1 MEKSIYVADKFDW
14 DRDIS
19 IEELLQNVIA
29 IKEFPNQ
36 LAKVLS
42 AIKEDDL
49 TKTYREGS
57 WNIRQIIHHLADS
70 HMVAYI
76 RTKHV
81 VSQDVKEIHPYDENL
96 WSEQIDYQFHHE
108 ASFMILLGVH
118 QRWSLFLLEC
128 LKNPTEHLAK
138 SVYHT
143 GSQRHLSLSQ
153 LIALYAWHGPHHINQ
168 ITFALNNNP
177 S

>member
-1 MEKSIYVADKFDW
+1 MTNTVYTADKFDW
-14 DRDIS
+14 DRDVS

-36 LAKVLS
+36 LAKVL
-42 AIKEDDL
+42 ATITEEDL
-49 TKTYREGS
+49 SKTYREGS
-57 WNIRQIIHHLADS
+57 WTVREIVHHLADS
-70 HMVAYI
+70 HMVAFI

-81 VSQDVKEIHPYDENL
+81 VSQDTTEIHPYDENK
-96 WSEQIDYQFHHE
+96 WASQTDYQFHHE

-153 LIALYAWHGPHHINQ
+153 LISLYAWHGPHHLNQ
-168 ITFALNNNP
+168 IIFAINNN
-177 S
+177 

>member
-1 MEKSIYVADKFDW
+1 MDKPVYVADKFDW

-42 AIKEDDL
+42 TLKEEDL
-49 TKTYREGS
+49 NKTYREGS
-57 WNIRQIIHHLADS
+57 WTIREIIHHLADS
-70 HMVAYI
+70 HIVAFI

-81 VSQDVKEIHPYDENL
+81 VSQDATEIHPYNENK
-96 WSEQIDYQFHHE
+96 WAEQIDYSFHHE
-108 ASFMILLGVH
+108 ASFMILLGIH

-143 GSQRHLSLSQ
+143 GNQRHLSLSQ
-153 LIALYAWHGPHHINQ
+153 LIALYAWHGPHHLNQ
-168 ITFALNNNP
+168 ITFALNNN
-177 S
+177 

>member
-1 MEKSIYVADKFDW
+1 MDKPVYVADKFDW

-19 IEELLQNVIA
+19 IEELLQSVIA

-36 LAKVLS
+36 LAKILPS
-42 AIKEDDL
+42 LTEEDL
-49 TKTYREGS
+49 NKTYREGS
-57 WNIRQIIHHLADS
+57 WTIKEIIHHLADS
-70 HMVAYI
+70 HMVAFI

-81 VSQDVKEIHPYDENL
+81 VSQDTTEIHPYDENK
-96 WSEQIDYQFHHE
+96 WAEQIDYSFHHE
-108 ASFMILLGVH
+108 ASFMNLLGVH

-143 GSQRHLSLSQ
+143 GSKRHLSLSQ
-153 LIALYAWHGPHHINQ
+153 LIVHYAWHGPHHLAQ
-168 ITFALNNNP
+168 IQFALKYN

>member
-1 MEKSIYVADKFDW
+1 MEKPIYVADKFDW

-42 AIKEDDL
+42 SIKEEDL

-70 HMVAYI
+70 HMVAYV

-81 VSQDVKEIHPYDENL
+81 VSQDVQEIHPYDENK
-96 WSEQIDYQFHHE
+96 WSEQVDYQF
-108 ASFMILLGVH
+108 
-118 QRWSLFLLEC
+118 
-128 LKNPTEHLAK
+128 
-138 SVYHT
+138 
-143 GSQRHLSLSQ
+143 
-153 LIALYAWHGPHHINQ
+153 
-168 ITFALNNNP
+168 ITRRVL
-177 S
+177 

>member
-1 MEKSIYVADKFDW
+1 MDKPVYVADKFDW

-19 IEELLQNVIA
+19 IEELLQSVIA

-36 LAKVLS
+36 LAKILPNLS
-42 AIKEDDL
+42 EDDL
-49 TKTYREGS
+49 NKTYREGS
-57 WNIRQIIHHLADS
+57 WTVREIIHHLADS
-70 HMVAYI
+70 HMVAFA
-76 RTKHV
+76 RTKHI
-81 VSQDVKEIHPYDENL
+81 VSQDVTEIHPYDENK
-96 WSEQIDYQFHHE
+96 WANQIDYSFHHE

-128 LKNPTEHLAK
+128 LKNPTEYLAK

-143 GSQRHLSLSQ
+143 GNQRHLSLSQ
-153 LIALYAWHGPHHINQ
+153 LIAIYAWHGPHHLKQ
-168 ITFALNNNP
+168 ITFALNNN